1 MTGALDTPADTL
13 LEMSE
18 AVVAVGVA
26 PGHADMLAALAAPG
40 AVAALRLTADADQP
54 TSWRPPPAPRRGR
67 RRTIEPDPADA
78 LAFFVGQ
85 DRTVWLVADT
95 EAAESAAMLPLP
107 ALPLDLWSVATL
119 LFPTIGRGE
128 RRRLGAAL
136 GVALPDAPPDEA
148 RAAAEEAGAVYQAL
162 VRHADRLDVRLLEEA
177 VQLLGRTD
185 TAEADFFQ
193 AALRRGL
200 QRAFTADGD
209 ALDRHGAPEGEGTP
223 SKQADPTELLGEIMA
238 PPEPLRPAGHVE
250 PVDADA
256 VAAVL
261 GPGGGLAAAFAEYED
276 RAGQREMA
284 QAVADTLN
292 RRDHLLVE
300 AGTGTGKSLAYL
312 VPAVLYA
319 VANGR
324 RVVVSTNT
332 INLQMQLHEKD
343 VPLLQQTLPRPF
355 RAAVAKGRSNYLC
368 LRRWR
373 SFLRDATHSKDELFF
388 ATRILFWLRETQTGD
403 RQELALADEELGAW
417 AQVSADVDS
426 CTPQLCRYHR
436 QGVCF
441 LARARRQAEAAH
453 VVIVNHALLL
463 ADIAL
468 ENQVLPTY
476 DDLIIDEAHH
486 LEEEATD
493 QLGLRLEQH
502 ALLGLLQRLSLKISQ
517 GRYGG
522 LFGDIHSLL
531 VVTGGPTLRERA
543 AELTQ
548 PAHDAVEAVVPLV
561 RNLFDAVQSFARE
574 VGEAARGNGDAIGQ
588 YVQRSG
594 DRQLRLTAGNR
605 RTEAVGARG
614 GGVGGAGRGAGC
626 IGAGDDPA
634 TRSSGRFSRC
644 ERGA

>member
-1 MTGALDTPADTL
+1 M
-13 LEMSE
+13 
-18 AVVAVGVA
+18 
-26 PGHADMLAALAAPG
+26 
-40 AVAALRLTADADQP
+40 
-54 TSWRPPPAPRRGR
+54 
-67 RRTIEPDPADA
+67 
-78 LAFFVGQ
+78 
-85 DRTVWLVADT
+85 
-95 EAAESAAMLPLP
+95 
-107 ALPLDLWSVATL
+107 
-119 LFPTIGRGE
+119 
-128 RRRLGAAL
+128 
-136 GVALPDAPPDEA
+136 
-148 RAAAEEAGAVYQAL
+148 
-162 VRHADRLDVRLLEEA
+162 
-177 VQLLGRTD
+177 
-185 TAEADFFQ
+185 
-193 AALRRGL
+193 
-200 QRAFTADGD
+200 
-209 ALDRHGAPEGEGTP
+209 
-223 SKQADPTELLGEIMA
+223 
-238 PPEPLRPAGHVE
+238 
-250 PVDADA
+250 
-256 VAAVL
+256 
-261 GPGGGLAAAFAEYED
+261 EYED

-343 VPLLQQTLPRPF
+343 MPLLQQTLPQPF

-373 SFLRDATHSKDELFF
+373 GFLRDATHGKEELFF

-417 AQVSADVDS
+417 AQVAADADS

-468 ENQVLPTY
+468 ENQVLPAY

-502 ALLGLLQRLSLKISQ
+502 ALLGLLQRLSLKIGQ

-531 VVTGGPTLRERA
+531 LVSGGPALRERA
-543 AELTQ
+543 AEFTQ

-561 RNLFDAVQSFARE
+561 RNLFEAVQSFARE
-574 VGEAARGNGDAIGQ
+574 VGEAGRGNGDAIGQ

-594 DRQLRLTAGNR
+594 DRQLRLTPGNR
-605 RTEAVGARG
+605 RTEAWERVEEAWVALGEGLAELGQRIARLHG
-614 GGVGGAGRGAGC
+614 LLPTFAVRARSL
-626 IGAGDDPA
+626 
-634 TRSSGRFSRC
+634 TRSSAIFRAPSARWAIPVPTWRRPSPRHRKG
-644 ERGA
+644 

>member
-1 MTGALDTPADTL
+1 
-13 LEMSE
+13 
-18 AVVAVGVA
+18 
-26 PGHADMLAALAAPG
+26 
-40 AVAALRLTADADQP
+40 
-54 TSWRPPPAPRRGR
+54 
-67 RRTIEPDPADA
+67 
-78 LAFFVGQ
+78 
-85 DRTVWLVADT
+85 
-95 EAAESAAMLPLP
+95 
-107 ALPLDLWSVATL
+107 
-119 LFPTIGRGE
+119 
-128 RRRLGAAL
+128 
-136 GVALPDAPPDEA
+136 
-148 RAAAEEAGAVYQAL
+148 
-162 VRHADRLDVRLLEEA
+162 
-177 VQLLGRTD
+177 
-185 TAEADFFQ
+185 
-193 AALRRGL
+193 
-200 QRAFTADGD
+200 
-209 ALDRHGAPEGEGTP
+209 
-223 SKQADPTELLGEIMA
+223 MA
-238 PPEPLRPAGHVE
+238 PPEPLRPAGRIE
-250 PVDADA
+250 EVDADD

-261 GPGGGLAAAFAEYED
+261 GPGGRLAAALAEYED

-343 VPLLQQTLPRPF
+343 VPLLQQTLPQPF

-373 SFLRDATHSKDELFF
+373 AFLRDATHGKEELFF
-388 ATRILFWLRETQTGD
+388 ATRILFWLRETHTGD

-417 AQVSADVDS
+417 AQVAADADS

-468 ENQVLPTY
+468 ENQVLPAY

-502 ALLGLLQRLSLKISQ
+502 ALLGLLQRLSLKIGQ

-531 VVTGGPTLRERA
+531 LVTGGADAAGARRRVHAAGARCRRGGGAAGPQPVRCG
-543 AELTQ
+543 AELC
-548 PAHDAVEAVVPLV
+548 PRGCRV
-561 RNLFDAVQSFARE
+561 RAWQWGCD
-574 VGEAARGNGDAIGQ
+574 
-588 YVQRSG
+588 RSI
-594 DRQLRLTAGNR
+594 RP
-605 RTEAVGARG
+605 AVGGPPAAADTGQPPDGSLGAGG
-614 GGVGGAGRGAGC
+614 GGVGGAGRGAGGL
-626 IGAGDDPA
+626 GAGDEPA
-634 TRSSGRFSRC
+634 ARRPGRLPRC

>member
-1 MTGALDTPADTL
+1 MTGTLDSPAEALLDTSA
-13 LEMSE
+13 

-26 PGHADMLAALAAPG
+26 PGHADMLAALAEPG
-40 AVAALRLTADADQP
+40 AVAAVRLAADADQP
-54 TSWRPPPAPRRGR
+54 TWWRPPPESRRGR
-67 RRTIEPDPADA
+67 RRAVEPDAADA
-78 LAFFVGQ
+78 LAFFIGQ
-85 DRTVWLVADT
+85 DRVVWLVADT
-95 EAAESAAMLPLP
+95 ETAERAAMLPLP

-136 GVALPDAPPDEA
+136 GIGLPDAPPDEA

-162 VRHADRLDVRLLEEA
+162 VRHADTLDVRLLEEA
-177 VQLLGRTD
+177 VRLLGRTD

-200 QRAFTADGD
+200 QRAFTADGGGD
-209 ALDRHGAPEGEGTP
+209 TLDGHGAPDGEGAQRE
-223 SKQADPTELLGEIMA
+223 QADPTDFLGEMMA
-238 PPEPLRPAGHVE
+238 PPEPLRPASRIE
-250 PVDADA
+250 PVDEDD

-261 GPGGGLAAAFAEYED
+261 GPGGRLAAALAEYED

-343 VPLLQQTLPRPF
+343 VPLLQQTLPQPF

-373 SFLRDATHSKDELFF
+373 GFLRDATHGKDELFF
-388 ATRILFWLRETQTGD
+388 ATRILFWLRETHTGD

-417 AQVSADVDS
+417 AQVAADADS

-441 LARARRQAEAAH
+441 LARARA
-453 VVIVNHALLL
+453 
-463 ADIAL
+463 
-468 ENQVLPTY
+468 
-476 DDLIIDEAHH
+476 
-486 LEEEATD
+486 
-493 QLGLRLEQH
+493 
-502 ALLGLLQRLSLKISQ
+502 
-517 GRYGG
+517 
-522 LFGDIHSLL
+522 
-531 VVTGGPTLRERA
+531 
-543 AELTQ
+543 
-548 PAHDAVEAVVPLV
+548 
-561 RNLFDAVQSFARE
+561 
-574 VGEAARGNGDAIGQ
+574 
-588 YVQRSG
+588 
-594 DRQLRLTAGNR
+594 
-605 RTEAVGARG
+605 
-614 GGVGGAGRGAGC
+614 AGRGGARRHRQPCAAAGRHC
-626 IGAGDDPA
+626 AGEPGAAGV
-634 TRSSGRFSRC
+634 
-644 ERGA
+644 

>member
-1 MTGALDTPADTL
+1 MTGTLDSPAEALLDT
-13 LEMSE
+13 SE

-26 PGHADMLAALAAPG
+26 PGRADMLAALAEPG
-40 AVAALRLTADADQP
+40 AVAALRIAADADEP
-54 TSWRPPPAPRRGR
+54 TWWRLPPASRRGR
-67 RRTIEPDPADA
+67 RRAVEPDAADA
-78 LAFFVGQ
+78 LAFFIGQ
-85 DRTVWLVADT
+85 DRVVWLVADT
-95 EAAESAAMLPLP
+95 ETAESAAMLPLP

-128 RRRLGAAL
+128 RRRFGAAL
-136 GVALPDAPPDEA
+136 GIGLPDAPPDEA
-148 RAAAEEAGAVYQAL
+148 RAAAEEASAVYEAL
-162 VRHADRLDVRLLEEA
+162 VRHADTLDVRLLEEA
-177 VQLLGRTD
+177 VRLLGRTD

-200 QRAFTADGD
+200 QRAFTAGGGGD
-209 ALDRHGAPEGEGTP
+209 ALDGHGALDGEGAQRE
-223 SKQADPTELLGEIMA
+223 QADPTDFLGEMMA
-238 PPEPLRPAGHVE
+238 PPEPLRPAGRIE
-250 PVDADA
+250 EVDADD

-261 GPGGGLAAAFAEYED
+261 GPGGRLAAALAEYED

-343 VPLLQQTLPRPF
+343 VPLLQQTLPQPF

-373 SFLRDATHSKDELFF
+373 AFLRDATHGKEELFF
-388 ATRILFWLRETQTGD
+388 ATRILFWLRETHTGD

-417 AQVSADVDS
+417 AQVAADADS

-468 ENQVLPTY
+468 ENQVLPAY

-502 ALLGLLQRLSLKISQ
+502 ALLGLLQRLSLKIGQ

-531 VVTGGPTLRERA
+531 LVTGGPTLRERA
-543 AELTQ
+543 AEFTQ

-561 RNLFDAVQSFARE
+561 RNLFDDGAE
-574 VGEAARGNGDAIGQ
+574 LCPRGCRVRAWQWGCN
-588 YVQRSG
+588 RSI
-594 DRQLRLTAGNR
+594 RP
-605 RTEAVGARG
+605 AVGGPPTAADTGQPPDGSLGAGG
-614 GGVGGAGRGAGC
+614 GGVGGAG
-626 IGAGDDPA
+626 
-634 TRSSGRFSRC
+634 
-644 ERGA
+644 